1 MDPLNPAIDSINA
14 FACGPR
20 MLGMTGVVLKSGR
33 GFMSWRRLS
42 DGFRLLFD
50 KETVGKGRI
59 SISGSGKGSGVVF
72 PASEELVRFRFT
84 RPEIRK

>member
-20 MLGMTGVVLKSGR
+20 MLGVTGVLLKSGR

-50 KETVGKGRI
+50 KETVGKD
-59 SISGSGKGSGVVF
+59 GSRSAAAATCSGVVF

>member
-20 MLGMTGVVLKSGR
+20 MLGMTGVLLKSGR

-59 SISGSGKGSGVVF
+59 SISGSGKVQWCRLSCIGRTGAVQVHPS
-72 PASEELVRFRFT
+72 
-84 RPEIRK
+84 